1 MNMIGEF
8 ANRLIGSISPIF
20 DWALNNWA
28 ITMMVLI
35 MMIYRS
41 GKQRRLYQHRH

>member
-8 ANRLIGSISPIF
+8 ANRIIGGISPIA
-20 DWALNNWA
+20 DWALNNWWV
-28 ITMMVLI
+28 TMLVLI
-35 MMIYRS
+35 LMIYRS